1 MDNRNSSSRFGSAES
16 APRKTGSYRTPPSG
30 SYKSRP
36 GYADA
41 AARRPAGFGAPT
53 NTKRTRPED
62 RSYTRRPEPVRTAAA
77 EKKTEPK
84 PETEKKRSHGKV
96 LLIAAAL
103 LAIVLAVI
111 LLGNRNANIH
121 ALPTIVRDGNA
132 ASFTPEATAENG
144 GLSAVP
150 ETTAAPEGGYDAFAP
165 EVTAM
170 PEDIAAPAA
179 EAADSS
185 AATAP

>member
-1 MDNRNSSSRFGSAES
+1 MDNRNSSSRFGSAEN
-16 APRKTGSYRTPPSG
+16 APRKTGSYRTTPSG

-53 NTKRTRPED
+53 NTKRARPED
-62 RSYTRRPEPVRTAAA
+62 RSYTRRPEP
-77 EKKTEPK
+77 
-84 PETEKKRSHGKV
+84 SHGKV

-121 ALPTIVRDGNA
+121 ALPTIVRDGST
-132 ASFTPEATAENG
+132 ASFAPEATAENG
-144 GLSAVP
+144 SLSAMP
-150 ETTAAPEGGYDAFAP
+150 EATAAPEGGYDAFAP
-165 EVTAM
+165 EVTTL
-170 PEDIAAPAA
+170 PEDTAAPAA

>member
-1 MDNRNSSSRFGSAES
+1 MDNRNSSSRFGSAEN

-53 NTKRTRPED
+53 NTKRARPED
-62 RSYTRRPEPVRTAAA
+62 RSYTRRPEPIRTAAA

-121 ALPTIVRDGNA
+121 ALPTIVRDGST
-132 ASFTPEATAENG
+132 ASF
-144 GLSAVP
+144 
-150 ETTAAPEGGYDAFAP
+150 APEGGYDAFAP
-165 EVTAM
+165 EVTTL
-170 PEDIAAPAA
+170 PEDTAAPAA